1 MLKEICEISHTPL
14 VRWNCGGKKRRTS
27 CYCCFRPIFGSTRQ
41 MGYILAKTFEGFKL
55 KIPVAEDPK
64 IKLDCMFFTATCEP
78 MEKNETKD

>member
-1 MLKEICEISHTPL
+1 
-14 VRWNCGGKKRRTS
+14 
-27 CYCCFRPIFGSTRQ
+27 

-78 MEKNETKD
+78 L